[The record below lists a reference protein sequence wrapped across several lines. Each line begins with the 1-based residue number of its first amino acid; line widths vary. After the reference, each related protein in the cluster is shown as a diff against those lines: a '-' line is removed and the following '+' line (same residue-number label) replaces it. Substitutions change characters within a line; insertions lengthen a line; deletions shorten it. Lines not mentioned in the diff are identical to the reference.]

1 MEPTEQLAHI
11 LPTLSSTVD
20 RIQVEQLSHPTP
32 CDNFSVHD
40 VLNHMIVGGGTFAY
54 MFRGEQPPEITA
66 PETDSVPAAEFRRA
80 MDDLLAAVRFD
91 GALER
96 TIAAPFGDLPGSTF
110 ARFVAFDG
118 LMHGWDLARATG
130 IAFEVP
136 GDVVAAVDEFAHV
149 ALTDDLRDG
158 DTFKDPTI
166 PPADAD
172 VIEHLAA
179 FSGRT
184 VQPAIQTSH

>member
-20 RIQVEQLSHPTP
+20 RIQVAQLSDPTP
-32 CDNFSVHD
+32 CTNFTVHD
-40 VLNHMIVGGGTFAY
+40 VLNHMIVLGGTFAV
-54 MFRGEQPPEITA
+54 MFRGEQPPEIA
-66 PETDSVPAAEFRRA
+66 GPATDSVPAAEFRRT
-80 MDDLLAAVRFD
+80 MDDLLASVRSD
-91 GALER
+91 GALDR
-96 TIAAPFGDLPGSTF
+96 VIAAPIGDLPGSTF

-130 IAFEVP
+130 VTFEVP
-136 GDVVAAVDEFAHV
+136 AEVVAAVDEFAHV

-158 DTFKDPTI
+158 DTFKDPTT

-172 VIEHLAA
+172 LIDRLAA

-184 VQPAIQTSH
+184 V

>member
-1 MEPTEQLAHI
+1 MEPTEQLDHI
-11 LPTLSSTVD
+11 LPMLSSTVD
-20 RIQVEQLSHPTP
+20 RIRVTQLSDPTP
-32 CDNFSVHD
+32 CTNFTVHD

-66 PETDSVPAAEFRRA
+66 PATDSVPAAEFRRT
-80 MDDLLAAVRFD
+80 MDDLLAAVRSD
-91 GALER
+91 GTLDR

-130 IAFEVP
+130 TTFEVP
-136 GDVVAAVDEFAHV
+136 GEVVAAVDEFAHV
-149 ALTDDLRDG
+149 ALTDELRDG
-158 DTFKDPTI
+158 DTFKDPTT
-166 PPADAD
+166 PPADSD
-172 VIEHLAA
+172 PMGRLAA

-184 VQPAIQTSH
+184 V